1 MFKKLFEEDAL
12 SPVIEWTLGV
22 AFMALIAAPVVKT
35 IANTVSTKLNEINTA
50 IQNAGVTP

>member
-1 MFKKLFEEDAL
+1 MLRKLFEEDAL

-35 IANTVSTKLNEINTA
+35 IADTVATKLNAINTA
-50 IQNAGVTP
+50 VQNAGVTP